1 MKEIL
6 PLNELFSEDEIN
18 KIIDTG
24 VSLASER
31 AREQE
36 SKRARDEGIEFEV
49 KYNLNN
55 GNNHIVDEYAQRLNT
70 DTLTAK
76 ELSVI
81 NKYKDSKSKYLF

>member
-24 VSLASER
+24 VSLASE
-31 AREQE
+31 
-36 SKRARDEGIEFEV
+36 RARDEGIEFEV

-70 DTLTAK
+70 DTLTPK

-81 NKYKDSKSKYLF
+81 NKYQDM